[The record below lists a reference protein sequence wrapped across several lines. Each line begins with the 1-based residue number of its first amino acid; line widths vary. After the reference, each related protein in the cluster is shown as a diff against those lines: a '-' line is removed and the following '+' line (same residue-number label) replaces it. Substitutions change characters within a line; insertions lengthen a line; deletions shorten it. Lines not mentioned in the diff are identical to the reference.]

1 MFVQLGTDLA
11 SGALEVGLRRI
22 HGRLHVLRCGLVT
35 TARIRRGAAP

>member
-22 HGRLHVLRCGLVT
+22 RGRLRVLLT